1 VESLDPTERP
11 PLFIERY
18 ADGGLE
24 VKLLTSSQDATDQ
37 TGPHLI
43 RRVVI
48 DAEDNVILIEREWH
62 QNVRTGL
69 WERFPWGEGQGKS
82 RFEGPAFNAWADEW
96 AEQQMRDCYFT
107 ILDVVRHLGITR
119 QAVQKHINAGH
130 LPAVQDV
137 ACRHQLQLWLIHPVD
152 LAAFRPELEKRR
164 AKYRPQAVRPTRVN
178 GSSLP

>member
-1 VESLDPTERP
+1 VESLDPAERL
-11 PLFIERY
+11 PLFIVRY

-24 VKLLTSSQDATDQ
+24 VKLSTPRQDANDQ
-37 TGPHLI
+37 NELQLL

-48 DAEDNVILIEREWH
+48 DARDDVVLMEREWH
-62 QNVRTGL
+62 QNIRTGL
-69 WERFPWGEGQGKS
+69 WERFPWGEGSGKS

-96 AEQQMRDCYFT
+96 AEQQIRDCYFT

-130 LPAVQDV
+130 LPAIQVV
-137 ACRHQLQLWLIHPVD
+137 ASPHKGRVWLVHPAD
-152 LAAFRPELEKRR
+152 LAAYRPELEKRR
-164 AKYRPQAVRPTRVN
+164 ARYRPQAMRPTRTN